1 MNNLLIGPS
10 ENGKSC
16 LIKSILKLENEKM
29 VESEMTKPTTKAFD
43 IYESNKMPNIRL
55 IDSRGIEKGNYDV
68 KTWANYVESLQLK
81 GNIDNFI
88 HCIWYGITGTRFED
102 VEENFE
108 DIIWNL
114 WWCQTPYNY
123 CLYSSNNSRIL

>member
-1 MNNLLIGPS
+1 
-10 ENGKSC
+10 
-16 LIKSILKLENEKM
+16 
-29 VESEMTKPTTKAFD
+29 MTKPTTKTFD
-43 IYESNKMPNIRL
+43 IYESKKMPNIRL

-68 KTWANYVESLQLK
+68 KTFVKEIANYVESLQLK

-108 DIIWNL
+108 DII
-114 WWCQTPYNY
+114 
-123 CLYSSNNSRIL
+123 